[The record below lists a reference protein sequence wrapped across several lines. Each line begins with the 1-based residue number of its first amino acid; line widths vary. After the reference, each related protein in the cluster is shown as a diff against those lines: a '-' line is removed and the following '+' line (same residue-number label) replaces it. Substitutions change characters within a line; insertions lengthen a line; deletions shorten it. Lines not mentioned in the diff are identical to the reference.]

1 MVTAWLMRRHRKWKV
16 NNTHKEVMRKCHLV
30 STGTLLLIL
39 QGCNQRHTVVSNMA
53 SAKPPVSAPASVTV
67 NPWYSPAPENALPSL
82 WNQLDASKVSEVSS
96 GRLATAKRLLSKQ
109 PVVTVSLAQATALV
123 GKPVTVA
130 GKERPYLV
138 RAVHGNRATGG
149 FEVFHKN
156 RELWVRHSFL
166 GQYSGPF
173 TQQPLVLILDFQPA
187 KLYVDYSGAL

>member
-1 MVTAWLMRRHRKWKV
+1 M
-16 NNTHKEVMRKCHLV
+16 
-30 STGTLLLIL
+30 L
-39 QGCNQRHTVVSNMA
+39 QGCNQRHTVVSNTA

-67 NPWYSPAPENALPSL
+67 DPWYSPAPENALPSL

-96 GRLATAKRLLSKQ
+96 RRLIAAKRLLSRQ
-109 PVVTVSLAQATALV
+109 QIVLISPTQAKALV
-123 GKPVTVA
+123 GKTITA
-130 GKERPYLV
+130 TGNEKLYLV
-138 RAVHGNRATGG
+138 RAVYGNRATGG

-166 GQYSGPF
+166 GQHSGPF